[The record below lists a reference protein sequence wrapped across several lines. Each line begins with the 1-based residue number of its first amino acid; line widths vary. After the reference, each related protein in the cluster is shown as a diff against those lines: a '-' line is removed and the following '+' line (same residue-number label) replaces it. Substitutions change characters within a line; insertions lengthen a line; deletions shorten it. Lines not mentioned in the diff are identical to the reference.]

1 MKTLMVIRDEAEREI
16 RDGLLFDSKIK
27 HDQIDWLKNFVYGFY
42 GKLIDGKYENN
53 ELPRVD
59 WHNVFIT
66 ICADR
71 FESVEQDGYKTFNCK
86 AADKRFIGHGE
97 LLSYIAR
104 VDDIELIIKYDAA
117 DRTGDFTY

>member
-1 MKTLMVIRDEAEREI
+1 MKTLMVIRDKAEREI
-16 RDGLLFDSKIK
+16 RDGLLFNSKIK
-27 HDQIDWLKNFVYGFY
+27 PGQIDWLIDFVDGFY

-53 ELPRVD
+53 VPPMVD
-59 WHNVFIT
+59 WHDVFTT
-66 ICADR
+66 ICADK
-71 FESVEQDGYKTFNCK
+71 FESREQDGYKTFNCK